1 MWMLPPLP
9 EPAAG
14 LLPYLLV
21 VDDERQVAAALAD
34 FFRKRFRVLTVTGGH
49 AALDLL
55 NQKEIAVLIADQRMP
70 HMSGDELLGRAREL
84 SPDTVRILCTGYADL
99 PDLAR
104 AINQGK
110 IYYYIEKPWR
120 SSLLDDVITKALE
133 HYTLLRDRRKL
144 VDELRRA
151 NAELESRVQ
160 ERTAQ
165 LQIAKEAAEAANHA
179 KSEFLSNMS
188 HEIRTPLNGVIGM
201 GRLLLDTQLEQEQRL
216 FATIMCSSGEAL
228 LEVINGVLD
237 FSRIEAGK
245 LSLET
250 LDFDLRAVLEE
261 TADMMAVKAHEKGLE
276 LVCEILPGTPGLLRG
291 DPGRLRQIL
300 LNLVGNAV
308 KFTSAGEVALSVE
321 LASQDERAATLHFAI
336 ADTGIGVRPDNT
348 AAIFSPFVQEDG
360 STTREYG
367 GTGLGLSI
375 SKQLVGLLGGQ
386 IGVESQPG
394 KGSTFW
400 FTAVF
405 EKQCGTSAPAAAALD
420 WPGPVKVLVAD
431 GHASSRRVASALL
444 EACGCL
450 PVEASDLP
458 SALILLEAAVA
469 SGDPFRVALL
479 DAELSGGEGQPLE
492 GWFAEDPRRRQTA
505 LVWMTRLGQRDGAAG
520 LGSLAEAG
528 RDPKPLSE
536 SRLRAAIALAL
547 RVKQPAPA
555 PLPGGPTLAGLTS
568 PARILVVED
577 SLVNQQVMV
586 AMLGKLGYRADVASD
601 GSQAVQA
608 LQEAAYAA
616 VLMDCEM
623 PGMDGFQATRLI
635 REQGTGV
642 RDPRIPIVAL
652 TANALPEAR
661 PACLRAGMNDYL
673 CKPIQPER
681 LAALLGRWISPA
693 APAPVELPP
702 AAAAVAVD
710 TVFDER
716 DFLHRVMEDRPAAA
730 RIVAGF
736 LSEAPFQ
743 LGRLRER
750 LEEGDGTGARMQAH
764 ALKGAA
770 ATISAGALCAVARET
785 EQAAIAGELLRA
797 ASLMPRLHEQL
808 ERLNATLKR
817 SGWGQTPQPEKGYE
831 HENVDR

>member
-1 MWMLPPLP
+1 MPPLP

-21 VDDERQVAAALAD
+21 VDDERQIAAAIAD
-34 FFRKRFRVLTVTGGH
+34 FFRKRFRVLTATGGH

-55 NQKEIAVLIADQRMP
+55 NQKEIAVIIADQRMP
-70 HMSGDELLGRAREL
+70 LMSGDELLSRARDL

-99 PDLAR
+99 PDLVR
-104 AINQGK
+104 AVNEGK
-110 IYYYIEKPWR
+110 IYSYVEKPWK
-120 SSLLDDVITKALE
+120 LGNLEAIVAKALE
-133 HYTLLRDRRKL
+133 HHTLLRDRRKL
-144 VDELRRA
+144 VDELRHA
-151 NAELESRVQ
+151 NTELESRVE

-165 LQIAKEAAEAANHA
+165 LQIAKEAAETASHA
-179 KSEFLSNMS
+179 KSEFLANMS

-201 GRLLLDTQLEQEQRL
+201 GRLLLDTQLDQEQRL

-228 LEVINGVLD
+228 LEIINGVLD

-245 LSLET
+245 LSLES

-276 LVCEILPGTPGLLRG
+276 LVCQIAPGTPGWLRG

-308 KFTSAGEVALSVE
+308 KFTPAGEVALSVE
-321 LASQDERAATLHFAI
+321 LASQDECAATLHFAI

-360 STTREYG
+360 SITREYG

-375 SKQLVGLLGGQ
+375 SKQLAGLLGGQ
-386 IGVESQPG
+386 IGVESEPG

-405 EKQCGTSAPAAAALD
+405 EKQCGPSAPAAPASD
-420 WPGPVKVLVAD
+420 WPGPVKVLIAD
-431 GHASSRRVASALL
+431 GHARSRQVASALL
-444 EACGCL
+444 VACGCL

-458 SALILLEAAVA
+458 SALILLETAVA
-469 SGDPFRVALL
+469 SDVPFQVALL
-479 DAELSGGEGQPLE
+479 DAELSGGEGGPLE
-492 GWFAEDPRRRQTA
+492 RWFAEDPRRRETA

-520 LGSLAEAG
+520 LGTLVEAG
-528 RDPKPLSE
+528 RVPKPLSE

-547 RVKQPAPA
+547 RAKQPAPA
-555 PLPGGPTLAGLTS
+555 PLPSGPTPAVSASG
-568 PARILVVED
+568 ARILVVED
-577 SLVNQQVMV
+577 SLTNQQVMV

-608 LQEAAYAA
+608 LRETDYAA

-623 PGMDGFQATRLI
+623 PVMDGFQATRFI
-635 REQGTGV
+635 REPGAGV
-642 RDPRIPIVAL
+642 RNPRIPIVAL

-661 PACLRAGMNDYL
+661 AACLRAGMSDYL

-693 APAPVELPP
+693 SPARVELPP
-702 AAAAVAVD
+702 AAAAVAAD

-716 DFLHRVMEDRPAAA
+716 DFLHRVIEDRGAAS

-736 LSEAPFQ
+736 LGEAPFQ

-750 LEEGDGTGARMQAH
+750 LEEGDGPGARMQAH

-770 ATISAGALCAVARET
+770 STISAGALCAVARET

-797 ASLMPRLHEQL
+797 TALLPRLHEQL
-808 ERLNATLKR
+808 ERLDATLKQ
-817 SGWGQTPQPEKGYE
+817 SGWG
-831 HENVDR
+831 

>member
-1 MWMLPPLP
+1 
-9 EPAAG
+9 
-14 LLPYLLV
+14 
-21 VDDERQVAAALAD
+21 
-34 FFRKRFRVLTVTGGH
+34 
-49 AALDLL
+49 
-55 NQKEIAVLIADQRMP
+55 
-70 HMSGDELLGRAREL
+70 
-84 SPDTVRILCTGYADL
+84 
-99 PDLAR
+99 
-104 AINQGK
+104 
-110 IYYYIEKPWR
+110 
-120 SSLLDDVITKALE
+120 
-133 HYTLLRDRRKL
+133 
-144 VDELRRA
+144 
-151 NAELESRVQ
+151 
-160 ERTAQ
+160 
-165 LQIAKEAAEAANHA
+165 
-179 KSEFLSNMS
+179 
-188 HEIRTPLNGVIGM
+188 
-201 GRLLLDTQLEQEQRL
+201 
-216 FATIMCSSGEAL
+216 
-228 LEVINGVLD
+228 
-237 FSRIEAGK
+237 
-245 LSLET
+245 
-250 LDFDLRAVLEE
+250 
-261 TADMMAVKAHEKGLE
+261 
-276 LVCEILPGTPGLLRG
+276 
-291 DPGRLRQIL
+291 
-300 LNLVGNAV
+300 
-308 KFTSAGEVALSVE
+308 
-321 LASQDERAATLHFAI
+321 
-336 ADTGIGVRPDNT
+336 
-348 AAIFSPFVQEDG
+348 
-360 STTREYG
+360 
-367 GTGLGLSI
+367 
-375 SKQLVGLLGGQ
+375 
-386 IGVESQPG
+386 
-394 KGSTFW
+394 
-400 FTAVF
+400 
-405 EKQCGTSAPAAAALD
+405 
-420 WPGPVKVLVAD
+420 VKVLVAD

-444 EACGCL
+444 EACGCV

-528 RDPKPLSE
+528 RVPKPLSE

-547 RVKQPAPA
+547 RAKQPAPA

-750 LEEGDGTGARMQAH
+750 LEEGDGPGARMQAH